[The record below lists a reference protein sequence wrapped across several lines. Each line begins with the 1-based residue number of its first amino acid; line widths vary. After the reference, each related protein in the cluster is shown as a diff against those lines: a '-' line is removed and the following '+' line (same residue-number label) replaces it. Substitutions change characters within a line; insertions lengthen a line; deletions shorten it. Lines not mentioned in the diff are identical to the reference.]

1 MENIRNF
8 LLTLTAAIS
17 NCSMYSKDH
26 PAVDEFTRR
35 SAKVLD
41 ILLRE
46 AGRLDIM
53 HIENKFIINE
63 RPLSAIGL
71 QGIKLINRLKRKGI
85 SYVNFLPAVTVDE
98 LKQFVNEMVETDKTM
113 PLFPHIKTGVLDV
126 QIDEDKKGADFDS
139 EDISS
144 FVSRQVQMA
153 RNIYDDIAQAKK
165 PDMTM
170 LYEIMKNFIAAFRK
184 RLNVL
189 QLLSHAKSRKE
200 YTYIHATNVS
210 ALSIFQLE
218 GLGLKEKSVLCDVGI
233 AGLLHDVGKLFVSG
247 ASLEKK
253 GALDAKE
260 WEEMKRHPLYGAKY
274 LYPLEGLP
282 RLATV
287 VAFQHHFRKDGK
299 GYPALRTM
307 SIDEHICSEIV
318 TISDVFDALRSV
330 RPYRKDLETREV
342 LLIMKKDSG
351 RAFNPV
357 LLNNFMRRLNEALPA

>member
-126 QIDEDKKGADFDS
+126 QIDEDKKVLILTVR
-139 EDISS
+139 IS
-144 FVSRQVQMA
+144 QV
-153 RNIYDDIAQAKK
+153 
-165 PDMTM
+165 
-170 LYEIMKNFIAAFRK
+170 
-184 RLNVL
+184 
-189 QLLSHAKSRKE
+189 
-200 YTYIHATNVS
+200 
-210 ALSIFQLE
+210 
-218 GLGLKEKSVLCDVGI
+218 
-233 AGLLHDVGKLFVSG
+233 
-247 ASLEKK
+247 
-253 GALDAKE
+253 
-260 WEEMKRHPLYGAKY
+260 
-274 LYPLEGLP
+274 LYPDRSKWQG
-282 RLATV
+282 
-287 VAFQHHFRKDGK
+287 
-299 GYPALRTM
+299 
-307 SIDEHICSEIV
+307 
-318 TISDVFDALRSV
+318 ISMMTLH
-330 RPYRKDLETREV
+330 
-342 LLIMKKDSG
+342 
-351 RAFNPV
+351 
-357 LLNNFMRRLNEALPA
+357 RRRNLT